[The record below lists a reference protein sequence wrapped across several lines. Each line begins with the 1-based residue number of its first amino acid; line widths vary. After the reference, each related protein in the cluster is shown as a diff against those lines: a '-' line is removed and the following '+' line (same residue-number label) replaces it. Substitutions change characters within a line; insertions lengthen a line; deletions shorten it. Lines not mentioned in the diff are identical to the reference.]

1 VPEDPRPFDADN
13 HYYEPLDAFL
23 RHLDPKVRSRTVD
36 VARIDGRVRYVVGGR
51 INNSV
56 TNPTFDPIVK
66 PGCLYG
72 YFRANPEGRNR
83 DEYMTDR
90 ERIPDHYRNR
100 DARLAVMDAQGLGA
114 VWLFPTLGVL
124 YEESLKQDPDAVA
137 MTFRAFNRWVDEDWG
152 LNFQDRI
159 FAAPYI
165 SLADVDFAVSELEW
179 ALERG
184 ARVVCMRPA
193 APTTKLG
200 PRSPGHPC
208 FDPFW
213 ARVNEAGITVAVH
226 GANSGYGLN
235 GYGDDGPEQALGGSP
250 LRILLT
256 SERPIM
262 DFFSSILCDRLFD
275 RFPNLR
281 LSSIE
286 NGASYLS
293 TMMKKLRK
301 AHHQWPGFFSEDP
314 VETFQRHVWINPFWE
329 DDVGEV
335 VELMSADRVIF
346 GSDWPHAEGLV
357 EPLDYSADLQGFKP
371 EVQQKILRDNTVALT
386 ALAPA

>member
-1 VPEDPRPFDADN
+1 
-13 HYYEPLDAFL
+13 
-23 RHLDPKVRSRTVD
+23 
-36 VARIDGRVRYVVGGR
+36 
-51 INNSV
+51 
-56 TNPTFDPIVK
+56 
-66 PGCLYG
+66 
-72 YFRANPEGRNR
+72 
-83 DEYMTDR
+83 MTDR
-90 ERIPDHYRNR
+90 ERIPDHYRDR

-152 LNFQDRI
+152 LNWQDRI

-235 GYGDDGPEQALGGSP
+235 GYGDDGLEQALGGSP

-293 TMMKKLRK
+293 TMMKKLGK

-329 DDVGEV
+329 DDVDEV
-335 VELMSADRVIF
+335 VELISADRVIF